1 MGGAVWGKR
10 GAGAE
15 EGGRA
20 GSAASPALPDKQHWP
35 HPAPSPQA
43 LTRPS
48 HGNVSSLA
56 YSLTA
61 GTPTSQHKSQ
71 MHPYGHS
78 PTVAGLLLGAGKP
91 VHLGHFTPQEA
102 TSGSPQDTAG
112 SLGPS
117 LGQPQAVGAGETGGT
132 QSPAQIDRTPR
143 ASKAEFWSPGLSDCG
158 TKWLPQ
164 PGLAAA

>member
-1 MGGAVWGKR
+1 MGGAVWGKG

-35 HPAPSPQA
+35 RPTLSPQA

-56 YSLTA
+56 YGLTA

-78 PTVAGLLLGAGKP
+78 PTVAGLLLGAGKEGP
-91 VHLGHFTPQEA
+91 SGPLHPTGGHFWELP
-102 TSGSPQDTAG
+102 GHPAG

-117 LGQPQAVGAGETGGT
+117 LGPSSCGGWRNWRDSKS
-132 QSPAQIDRTPR
+132 SPNRQD
-143 ASKAEFWSPGLSDCG
+143 S
-158 TKWLPQ
+158 
-164 PGLAAA
+164 